1 MPTRKIIVPPGME
14 MLWEKFHYAP
24 GVLADHTLYIA
35 GMVGRRADLSV
46 VEETEAQFVQ
56 ALENVGAV
64 LKAVGGTFNDVVEL
78 ETWFLRFPA
87 DLPQFMQVKDR
98 FFQGPAYPTWTGFG
112 VASFSTPGIVCEI
125 KCTAVLG
132 LEDA

>member
-1 MPTRKIIVPPGME
+1 MPKRTIIVPPGME

-24 GVLADHTLYIA
+24 GVKVANTLYIA

-46 VEETEAQFVQ
+46 VEDPEAQFTQ

-64 LKAVGGTFNDVVEL
+64 LKAAGGTFNDVVEL

-87 DLPQFMQVKDR
+87 DLPLFMQVKDR
-98 FFQGPAYPTWTGFG
+98 FFQGPAFPAWTGFG
-112 VASFSTPGIVCEI
+112 VASFSTPGIICEI

-132 LEDA
+132 LDDA